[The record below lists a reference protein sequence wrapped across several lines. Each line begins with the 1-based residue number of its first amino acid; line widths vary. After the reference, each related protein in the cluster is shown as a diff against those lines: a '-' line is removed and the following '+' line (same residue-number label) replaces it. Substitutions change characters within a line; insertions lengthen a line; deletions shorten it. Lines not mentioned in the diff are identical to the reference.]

1 MDNQPFDRRAA
12 AIRVTIAVIGGALLG
27 GSLAG
32 LIALVA
38 MSCGADIGTNALA
51 VWAGIGA
58 ACGAI
63 QAGSHVGLHLHRE
76 WLEANN
82 PHDHDDLE

>member
-1 MDNQPFDRRAA
+1 MDNRPFDRRAA
-12 AIRVTIAVIGGALLG
+12 AIRVTIAVIGGALLF

-38 MSCGADIGTNALA
+38 FSFGAGITKSSLA
-51 VWAGIGA
+51 IWAAIGA

-82 PHDHDDLE
+82 PHEHEH